1 MASAEAHA
9 NVTQLMKH
17 VEQVEAGLIP
27 EDSPPLF
34 TVPQPLDAKGLPW
47 WFGPDYKPTAEAME
61 SFEKPLPTADGGSA

>member
-9 NVTQLMKH
+9 NVTKILEHLQ
-17 VEQVEAGLIP
+17 QVEDGLIP

-47 WFGPDYKPTAEAME
+47 WFGPDYKPTEEAIAE
-61 SFEKPLPTADGGSA
+61 FEKPLPAAADDTP